1 MKKAAWFIECLEAR
15 SPERLLLFSTATASV
30 KSLGSIVDQD
40 IEPST
45 RHPDNHSANVVLT
58 TAAQPEH
65 ISGCPE
71 VCTYY
76 SESLLPKSL

>member
-40 IEPST
+40 IEP
-45 RHPDNHSANVVLT
+45 RHAIQT
-58 TAAQPEH
+58 TTQPTL
-65 ISGCPE
+65 S
-71 VCTYY
+71 
-76 SESLLPKSL
+76 